1 MNDQQALREA
11 DRAQAHRDELTQRI
25 SQAIRHDGT
34 IEPLKGLHF
43 NRSSLPSECVH
54 SVSIP
59 AFCVI
64 AEGSKKVLLGN
75 VSYQYD
81 PMHYLLATIELP
93 IVRQILEGSKAQP
106 YLSLPLDLDPTLVGS
121 LMVEAGDFSPQR
133 GANLKAIDVSLL
145 DVPLLDADYTCSFL
159 VSTELSAALRVCQ
172 AKVAHLTR
180 IGYRETPCMILSFSN
195 GCSN

>member
-25 SQAIRHDGT
+25 AQAIRHDGT

-43 NRSSLPSECVH
+43 NRSSSPSESIH

-64 AEGSKKVLLGN
+64 AEGSKEVLLG
-75 VSYQYD
+75 SAIALQYD

-93 IVRQILEGSKAQP
+93 IVSQILEGSKAQP
-106 YLSLPLDLDPTLVGS
+106 YLSLRLDIDPTLVS
-121 LMVEAGDFSPQR
+121 SVMVEAGDFSPQR
-133 GANLKAIDVSLL
+133 GANVKAIDVIST
-145 DVPLLDADYTCSFL
+145 PLES
-159 VSTELSAALRVCQ
+159 EL
-172 AKVAHLTR
+172 
-180 IGYRETPCMILSFSN
+180 
-195 GCSN
+195 